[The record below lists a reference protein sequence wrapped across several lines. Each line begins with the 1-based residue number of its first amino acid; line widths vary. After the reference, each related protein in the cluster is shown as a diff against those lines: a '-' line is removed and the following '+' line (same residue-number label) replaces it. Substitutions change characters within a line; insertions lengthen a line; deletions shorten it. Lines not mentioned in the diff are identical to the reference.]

1 MPNVL
6 VITYLLEVY
15 IHGEHSS
22 KLWDQMTT
30 TSIFLQTTNHDY
42 HDDGGAQCS
51 FFFFFLFLF
60 LPSCVYRKT
69 QRDRR
74 NTEREMCSE
83 TTTLL
88 AEKGVIRF
96 VSFAYYLHTYFP
108 SCWSFSSSNK
118 QQFGLLKWFSVLCC
132 SVLLKEVV
140 ARVELSVGCFFVWPL
155 PHSSVGGGISFCEK
169 LKL

>member
-1 MPNVL
+1 M
-6 VITYLLEVY
+6 LLLLLLLL
-15 IHGEHSS
+15 IP
-22 KLWDQMTT
+22 
-30 TSIFLQTTNHDY
+30 
-42 HDDGGAQCS
+42 
-51 FFFFFLFLF
+51 
-60 LPSCVYRKT
+60 LPALLCVQKDT

-74 NTEREMCSE
+74 NREREMCFE

-96 VSFAYYLHTYFP
+96 MSFAYYLLTYFP

-140 ARVELSVGCFFVWPL
+140 ARVELSVGCVFFVFAP
-155 PHSSVGGGISFCEK
+155 SSY
-169 LKL
+169 